1 MKDENESLLG
11 KQVRGFKFKFDIA
24 ALPSGAHYTYIN
36 AMDEYIDQVGV
47 IILDMDSSV
56 SIEFPD
62 GQSWTYP
69 RDLAKQH
76 IIGST
81 QNEVEI
87 FNLL

>member
-1 MKDENESLLG
+1 MKKISLLG
-11 KQVRGFKFKFDIA
+11 KQVRGFKFNIA
-24 ALPSGAHYTYIN
+24 IVPWDDHYTYISL
-36 AMDEYIDQVGV
+36 MDEYIDQVGV
-47 IILDMDSSV
+47 IVRDLLDSV

-62 GQSWTYP
+62 GQSFTYP

-76 IIGST
+76 LIGST